1 MKISIILPT
10 YNRAELF
17 LERAI
22 DSVVNQSYK
31 DWELIIIDN
40 NSTDNTKVLVDS
52 YKDKQIYLYGISN
65 NGNIAKSRN
74 LGIAKAKGEF
84 IAFLDSDDYWQV
96 NKLEKCMAVLTSN
109 PGYDGVCHA
118 EYWLYPKLNQVIKK
132 YGPEKYFNYKSL
144 LLRGNSV
151 SLSAMII
158 RKRNLIQANNFSE
171 NSEMIT
177 AEDYDLW
184 IKLAKNRTNI
194 AFTNEPLGYYQIH
207 GASES
212 SNISKNTSAIIS
224 VIKKHLSGEREMLRL
239 ALANCW
245 KNTGKQYYLN
255 CSNYRSCKA
264 YLKSIK
270 YNYIN
275 IEIYL
280 LVLTTIIPAEIYKYL
295 TYKKNK

>member
-1 MKISIILPT
+1 MNNRHNIYNVTSGNTEKVKNILN
-10 YNRAELF
+10 YL
-17 LERAI
+17 I
-22 DSVVNQSYK
+22 DMINTLNKKQVK
-31 DWELIIIDN
+31 LI
-40 NSTDNTKVLVDS
+40 L
-52 YKDKQIYLYGISN
+52 SN
-65 NGNIAKSRN
+65 NQK
-74 LGIAKAKGEF
+74 
-84 IAFLDSDDYWQV
+84 
-96 NKLEKCMAVLTSN
+96 T
-109 PGYDGVCHA
+109 
-118 EYWLYPKLNQVIKK
+118 YPK
-132 YGPEKYFNYKSL
+132 
-144 LLRGNSV
+144 
-151 SLSAMII
+151 
-158 RKRNLIQANNFSE
+158 
-171 NSEMIT
+171 
-177 AEDYDLW
+177 
-184 IKLAKNRTNI
+184 
-194 AFTNEPLGYYQIH
+194 YQIH

-224 VIKKHLSGEREMLRL
+224 VIKKHLSGERKMLRL